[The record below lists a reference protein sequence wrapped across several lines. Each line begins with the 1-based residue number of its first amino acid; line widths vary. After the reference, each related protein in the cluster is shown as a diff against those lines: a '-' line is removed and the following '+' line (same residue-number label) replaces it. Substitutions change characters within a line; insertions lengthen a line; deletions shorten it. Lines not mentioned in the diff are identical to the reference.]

1 MRLFLKLKRKDKW
14 IIVFFIIFGVS
25 YVSGASYVDSTF
37 EGSSVKW
44 PSALK
49 EVDHDRILQI
59 DREKIFLSFA
69 DVENYPSVLPEN
81 VVSVKIIDKTVD
93 YILVEYVLKEGP
105 FNATLS
111 AKHII
116 DPYNSQI
123 VEVIDGDAKGTKL
136 IQDFTT
142 VECDESVGK
151 CTQIASRVELNLGG
165 ILTPFGFLPK
175 SNLDHAFNT
184 IITSFEMYM
193 DIYENVT

>member
-1 MRLFLKLKRKDKW
+1 MRLFSKLKRKDKW

-44 PSALK
+44 PSGLK
-49 EVDHDRILQI
+49 EVEHDRILQI
-59 DREKIFLSFA
+59 DREKIFLAFA

-123 VEVIDGDAKGTKL
+123 VEIIDGEAKGTKIIQTFSDDPSGVL
-136 IQDFTT
+136 I
-142 VECDESVGK
+142 
-151 CTQIASRVELNLGG
+151 
-165 ILTPFGFLPK
+165 
-175 SNLDHAFNT
+175 NT
-184 IITSFEMYM
+184 NNIQ
-193 DIYENVT
+193 

>member
-25 YVSGASYVDSTF
+25 YVLGASYVDSTF

-44 PSALK
+44 PSPLK

-123 VEVIDGDAKGTKL
+123 VEIIDGEAKGTKIIQTFSDDPSGVL
-136 IQDFTT
+136 INTKVT
-142 VECDESVGK
+142 L
-151 CTQIASRVELNLGG
+151 ELS
-165 ILTPFGFLPK
+165 GFLIPV
-175 SNLDHAFNT
+175 SWIPEQSFIHAMDT
-184 IITSFEMYM
+184 IISAFYCVNTSSC
-193 DIYENVT
+193 IST

>member
-1 MRLFLKLKRKDKW
+1 MRLFSKLKRKDKW

-37 EGSSVKW
+37 EDSSVKW

-49 EVDHDRILQI
+49 EVEHDRILQI
-59 DREKIFLSFA
+59 DREKIFLAFA

-123 VEVIDGDAKGTKL
+123 VEITDGEAKGTKIIQTFSDDPSGVL
-136 IQDFTT
+136 INTK
-142 VECDESVGK
+142 VSL
-151 CTQIASRVELNLGG
+151 ELS
-165 ILTPFGFLPK
+165 GFLIPI
-175 SNLDHAFNT
+175 SWIPEQSFVHAMDT
-184 IITSFEMYM
+184 IISAFYCVSTSSC
-193 DIYENVT
+193 IST